1 MLNVRIKKS
10 TSKEGKA
17 FYQLIVEWVE
27 GSKAVELKRVF
38 LDAKD
43 VSLIEFLGIPYE
55 V

>member
-1 MLNVRIKKS
+1 MLNVKIKKS

-38 LDAKD
+38 LDSKD
-43 VSLIEFLGIPYE
+43 VSIIEFLNIPYE